1 MNDNDIYKIAY
12 NTIKQAIE
20 WGTNK
25 DLSVQFAQY
34 TEGVIEFYIYRYRS
48 FIIILQSQNN
58 ISSTYLLQLF

>member
-25 DLSVQFAQY
+25 DLSVQFTQY
-34 TEGVIEFYIYRYRS
+34 TEGVIEFAENIIKYIS
-48 FIIILQSQNN
+48 KKKK
-58 ISSTYLLQLF
+58 

>member
-34 TEGVIEFYIYRYRS
+34 TEGVIEFAENIIKYIGRK
-48 FIIILQSQNN
+48 NN
-58 ISSTYLLQLF
+58 EIDYSYF